1 MIRRSLAVVALLAG
15 FACIP
20 GYAVGDAKPDPAQIE
35 FFEKQVRPLL
45 VAQCIRCHGPEK
57 QKGGL
62 RLDSRPAMLSGGES
76 GPAMVAGHPD
86 ESRLIK
92 AIRYAGEVQMPP
104 AKKLSDE
111 QVAAL
116 AAWVKMG
123 LPWPESPAP
132 TAKTLSSRA
141 PKPTRR
147 MA

>member
-1 MIRRSLAVVALLAG
+1 
-15 FACIP
+15 
-20 GYAVGDAKPDPAQIE
+20 
-35 FFEKQVRPLL
+35 
-45 VAQCIRCHGPEK
+45 
-57 QKGGL
+57 
-62 RLDSRPAMLSGGES
+62 MLSGGES

-123 LPWPESPAP
+123 APWPAAETTVRVVETGKEFQITKEDRAFWAFQLVKEPGLPAVKNTAWPQSPIDYFILAP
-132 TAKTLSSRA
+132 LEAKGLHPVPPADKRA
-141 PKPTRR
+141 LLRR
-147 MA
+147 ASL